1 MAEPCF
7 IQVILPLKLE
17 WEPYYRIPEGMQ
29 VKVGD
34 RVRVLFAGAFYVACV
49 SGTGVRPGLSPEKIQ
64 PVEGVEDK
72 LPAISEQEILFWK
85 TLSQYYL
92 CTIGEVYKA
101 AYPSMKNHGSRLSAA
116 ERMELP
122 SPMPDKIGESLL
134 PSIREGLQG
143 GKPVLLTGISA
154 LQKRE
159 IYLKLAEESL
169 AAGKSVLVLVPEIA
183 LAENYPCT
191 LKYHSGLSPARRKL
205 VEQQIR
211 TGEPQLILGT
221 RSALFLPFR
230 SLGLVI
236 VDEEQ
241 DPSYKQDSPAP
252 RYHARESA
260 IMLASIHKA
269 GVLLSSSSPSLESV
283 YNAQNG
289 RFIRVGLK
297 EDPVS
302 RGKEDWEIIDTV
314 AEYRK
319 KGMVGSL
326 SLKLLA
332 HIKETMDA
340 GQQVLL
346 VGPKRTFE
354 EGRKLEAEVQEL
366 YPQAR
371 IGLLDGTPEDQAQTI
386 RAFSEGEFDIMMG
399 NTFTTRGF
407 ESDNIGLVALLAA
420 DGILSR
426 QDFRA
431 DERAF
436 QLLGRFRHPGR
447 RFVIQTREP
456 AHPVFSA
463 LVEGG
468 DFLSRLL
475 EERRFCHY
483 PPYTRLVK
491 LLLKDSNEKRREYLS
506 RELLAQLKPLGIP
519 MEAYKDEIRLLF
531 PRDRALT
538 DRKQKMAA
546 TVASFEKARKYTGH
560 IIIDVDPA

>member
-17 WEPYYRIPEGMQ
+17 WEPYYRVPEGMQ
-29 VKVGD
+29 VKFGD
-34 RVRVLFAGAFYVACV
+34 RVRVLFAGAFYVGCV
-49 SGTGVRPGLSPEKIQ
+49 SAAGIRPGLTPEKIQ

-72 LPAISEQEILFWK
+72 LPAISEQEILFWR

-101 AYPSMKNHGSRLSAA
+101 AYPAMKNHGSRLKAA
-116 ERMELP
+116 DRAELP
-122 SPMPDKIGESLL
+122 GPRTEEPDKNLL
-134 PSIREGLQG
+134 PQIREGLQS

-154 LQKRE
+154 RKKSDVFLE
-159 IYLKLAEESL
+159 LALDTLAE
-169 AAGKSVLVLVPEIA
+169 GKSVLVLVPEIA
-183 LAENYPCT
+183 LSEAFPCT
-191 LKYHSGLSPARRKL
+191 LKYHSGLSAAKRKV
-205 VEQQIR
+205 VEQQVR
-211 TGEPQLILGT
+211 EGEPHLILGT

-230 SLGLVI
+230 NLGLVI

-260 IMLASIHKA
+260 IMLASVHKA
-269 GVLLSSSSPSLESV
+269 GVLLSSSTPSLESI
-283 YNAQNG
+283 YNAQNV
-289 RFIRVGLK
+289 RFVQVNLK
-297 EDPVS
+297 KDSSS
-302 RGKEDWEIIDTV
+302 RSQENWEIIDTG

-354 EGRKLEAEVQEL
+354 EGRRLETEVQEL

-371 IGLLDGTPEDQAQTI
+371 IGLLDGTAEDQAQTI
-386 RAFSEGEFDIMMG
+386 RSFMEGEFEIMIV
-399 NTFTTRGF
+399 NAFTGRGF
-407 ESDNIGLVALLAA
+407 ESEKIGLVALVSA

-456 AHPVFSA
+456 GHPVFSA
-463 LVEGG
+463 LMEGG
-468 DFLSRLL
+468 DFLSRML

-491 LLLKDSNEKRREYLS
+491 LLLKDSNEKRREFLS
-506 RELLAQLKPLGIP
+506 RELMAELKPIDVP

-531 PRDRALT
+531 PRDKALVE
-538 DRKQKMAA
+538 RKQKMAL
-546 TVASFEKARKYTGH
+546 TVSSFEKARKYTGH
-560 IIIDVDPA
+560 IIIDVYPA

>member
-49 SGTGVRPGLSPEKIQ
+49 SGTGVRPGLPPEKIQ

-85 TLSQYYL
+85 TLSRYYL

-122 SPMPDKIGESLL
+122 SPMPDKVGESLL

-302 RGKEDWEIIDTV
+302 RGKEDWEIIDTG

-371 IGLLDGTPEDQAQTI
+371 IGLLDGTAEDQAQTI
-386 RAFSEGEFDIMMG
+386 RAFTEGEFDIMVG

-407 ESDNIGLVALLAA
+407 ESDRIGLVALVAA

>member
-205 VEQQIR
+205 VEQQLR
-211 TGEPQLILGT
+211 AGEPQLILGT
-221 RSALFLPFR
+221 RSALFLPFS

-269 GVLLSSSSPSLESV
+269 GVLLSSSTPSLESV

-297 EDPVS
+297 EGPVS

-386 RAFSEGEFDIMMG
+386 HAFSEGEFDIMVG

-506 RELLAQLKPLGIP
+506 RELLEQLKPLGIP

>member
-205 VEQQIR
+205 VEQQLR
-211 TGEPQLILGT
+211 AGEPQLILGT

-230 SLGLVI
+230 SLGLVM
-236 VDEEQ
+236 VDQEQ

-269 GVLLSSSSPSLESV
+269 GVLLSSSTPSLESV